1 MPKIKLILIL
11 LLIAF
16 KTGAQDFNN
25 FEEVNNT
32 SYSLYTLEKWD
43 ELIQY
48 GKKALENKQDFLYL
62 RLRLGYA
69 YIIKNN
75 YSEAIVHYNK
85 VLEFNRHNEIA
96 HYYLWWSYTA
106 LNQEEFANQHIP
118 FLNHEV
124 KKSLEIN
131 KLSLTSIGLESSYK
145 TTDVTTRKDAIFN
158 RIFIN
163 YRLNWRINMQ
173 QSVIFYQQ
181 KIAEPKL
188 TSVENNSNINI
199 NQKEYHNAL
208 SLALNKRLE
217 LKASYHFIQTPFN
230 NFNYTNHIG
239 LVGVKL
245 YSKYMNFQGSFLKGK
260 LIDSKTSQFNLQLEY
275 FPYGNTN
282 LYGSTTISYRAL
294 DSSANTIAKQILGI
308 KLNKQTWIE
317 GNFTLGEANRYFE
330 NDGLYTYNSIDP
342 NMIKW
347 GCNAYYFSGKHI
359 KFQIGYTMERRRLTL
374 YNPQILF
381 YQHSINGGIT
391 WKF

>member
-16 KTGAQDFNN
+16 NSGAQDFNN

-48 GKKALENKQDFLYL
+48 GKKALENKQDFIYL

-69 YIIKNN
+69 YIIKKN
-75 YSEAIVHYNK
+75 YSEAIVQYNK
-85 VLEFNRHNEIA
+85 VLEFNRYNEIA
-96 HYYLWWSYTA
+96 HYYLWCSYTA

-118 FLNHEV
+118 YLNQEV
-124 KKSLEIN
+124 KKSLALKKRTI
-131 KLSLTSIGLESSYK
+131 TSIGLESSFK
-145 TTDVTTRKDAIFN
+145 TTDVTTRNDAIFN
-158 RIFIN
+158 RISIN
-163 YRLNWRINMQ
+163 SRLSWRINMN
-173 QSVIFYQQ
+173 QSLIFYHQN
-181 KIAEPKL
+181 IVEPKL
-188 TSVENNSNINI
+188 TSVENNRNINI

-208 SLALNKRLE
+208 SLALNKKLE

-230 NFNYTNHIG
+230 NFTYTNHIG

-245 YSKYMNFQGSFLKGK
+245 YSKYMNFQGSFLKGT
-260 LIDSKTSQFNLQLEY
+260 LIDSKISQFNLQLEY

-282 LYGSTTISYRAL
+282 LYGSTTIIYRGL
-294 DSSANTIAKQILGI
+294 DSSANTFVKQIMGF
-308 KLNKQTWIE
+308 KLNKQAWIE

-330 NDGLYTYNSIDP
+330 NDGLYAYNSIDP
-342 NMIKW
+342 NMAKW
-347 GCNAYYFSGKHI
+347 GFNAYYFSGKHI
-359 KFQIGYTMERRRLTL
+359 KFQLGYTMEKRRLTL

-381 YQHSINGGIT
+381 FQHSINGGIT